1 MVVCKIM
8 MDSLPNE
15 NPRRGGQSSRIGVD
29 AGASPRTYHT
39 DIGVS
44 PSSAPRRKDDPPET
58 DSGQEQEDT
67 VWFLMR
73 AAYGQERKAKEVL
86 EADNIEVFLPMT
98 NKMHLVNG
106 KRKCITESLIPN
118 FLFVHSTER
127 LMKKY
132 VGCPKLNYFH
142 HYYIPNKD
150 ENGIPIGKNGRK
162 PLVIPDDQMEAFFKW
177 YEAEDDNKMFV
188 SDGSVKIVKGDKV
201 KITQGKFIGFCGFV
215 CRVKRQTRVGVTIDG
230 LGTIVTAYIPRAFL
244 TKVTEE

>member
-15 NPRRGGQSSRIGVD
+15 NTRRGGQSSRIGVD
-29 AGASPRTYHT
+29 TGASPRTYHT

-127 LMKKY
+127 LMKKIRR
-132 VGCPKLNYFH
+132 LS
-142 HYYIPNKD
+142 
-150 ENGIPIGKNGRK
+150 
-162 PLVIPDDQMEAFFKW
+162 Q
-177 YEAEDDNKMFV
+177 AELFSSLLHPQQRRERHTD
-188 SDGSVKIVKGDKV
+188 
-201 KITQGKFIGFCGFV
+201 
-215 CRVKRQTRVGVTIDG
+215 RQERQE
-230 LGTIVTAYIPRAFL
+230 TACDS
-244 TKVTEE
+244 

>member
-1 MVVCKIM
+1 M

-15 NPRRGGQSSRIGVD
+15 NTRRGGQSSCIGAFAD
-29 AGASPRTYHT
+29 ASPKTYHT

-44 PSSAPRRKDDPPET
+44 PNSVPKCQDGPPG
-58 DSGQEQEDT
+58 SGGGKEDEHT

-73 AAYGQERKAKEVL
+73 AAYGQEKKAKEIL
-86 EADNIEVFLPMT
+86 EADNIEVFLPVT

-106 KRKCITESLIPN
+106 KRKRTTESLIPN

-127 LMKKY
+127 LMRKY
-132 VGCPKLNYFH
+132 VGSPDLKFFH

-150 ENGIPIGKNGRK
+150 ENGIPIGKNGKK

-177 YEAEDDNKMFV
+177 YKAEDDNKLFL

-201 KITQGKFIGFCGFV
+201 RITQGKFIGFCGFV